1 MLKNYVKK
9 QQQKKTTTGTRNMR
23 KRTGTAWWG
32 LGMSIV
38 GIEISAE
45 STRTPYREQKA
56 SSDQIRQGPR

>member
-1 MLKNYVKK
+1 
-9 QQQKKTTTGTRNMR
+9 
-23 KRTGTAWWG
+23 
-32 LGMSIV
+32 MSIV